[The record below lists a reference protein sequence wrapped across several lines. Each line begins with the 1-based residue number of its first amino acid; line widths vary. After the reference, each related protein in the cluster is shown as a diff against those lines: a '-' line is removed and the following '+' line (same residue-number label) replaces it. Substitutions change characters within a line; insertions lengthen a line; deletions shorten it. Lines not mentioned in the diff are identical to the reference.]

1 MKYAACLGLALTLCA
16 VGLSR
21 AEDKAPPGNYEHLK
35 KLEPLIGT
43 WTGEFV
49 APQDH
54 PTANIKKGDKLT
66 LTSTYKWDLDKS
78 AITNHNTIGVP
89 GSDPV
94 WQGTFFIGWDT
105 ANKRI
110 VCSAFEFTGGHAVMH
125 DWEIKGDKVT
135 FKAKGSLPA
144 GNKTAWTMAFSD
156 IKKDSFVWQMIDMTV
171 DGKEVEPGLLMKWT
185 LKRAEAK

>member
-1 MKYAACLGLALTLCA
+1 MKYAACLALTLCA
-16 VGLSR
+16 VGMSH
-21 AEDKAPPGNYEHLK
+21 AEDKALPGNYEYLK
-35 KLEPLIGT
+35 KLKPLIGT

-66 LTSTYKWDLDKS
+66 WTSTYKWDLNKS

-89 GSDPV
+89 GSDPI

-110 VCSAFEFTGGHAVMH
+110 VCFAFETTGGHQVID
-125 DWEIKGDKVT
+125 DWDIRGDKVT
-135 FKAKGSLPA
+135 AKGKGSDPF
-144 GNKTAWTMAFSD
+144 GRKTSFTQVISD
-156 IKKDSFVWQMIDMTV
+156 IKKDSCVMEMIDVMM
-171 DGKEVEPGLLMKWT
+171 DGKKQPDFAKLT
-185 LKRAEAK
+185 LKRAQIK